1 MTLVNDTVLVTG
13 GNGFLGAY
21 CVLAL
26 LRSGHRV
33 RTTIRDVRNTPGLLE
48 MLRVGG
54 AHDAESVDVV
64 AADLN
69 EDAGWREA
77 VAGCRHVLHVASPY
91 PSRRPRD
98 EDELIR
104 PARDGSLRVLRAAR
118 DAGVER
124 VVLTSSFAAIG
135 YGHRQERA
143 RTFSEV
149 DWTDPDDPGVEA
161 YQRSKTLAER
171 AAWDFVAAEGGSAL
185 ELTVVNPVG
194 IIGPLLNP
202 EPTTSMQLMT
212 QLLNGRLPAVPR
224 LTYGIVD
231 VRDVADLHVR
241 AMTDPAA
248 NGQRF
253 LATAGEALWVSDVA
267 RILRDNLGPAGRRV
281 PTHEMPDIVVRT
293 LGLVVPSM
301 RSMVHD
307 LGVFKGLTNQKAR
320 DLLGWRPRSPERTLL
335 EMANSLVDL
344 GLVRSS

>member
-1 MTLVNDTVLVTG
+1 MANDTVLVTG

-21 CVLAL
+21 CVLTL

-33 RTTIRDVRNTPGLLE
+33 RTTIRDVRNAPRLLE

-54 AHDAESVDVV
+54 AHDADSVEVV

-69 EDAGWREA
+69 EDAGWSEA

-135 YGHRQERA
+135 YGHRTA
-143 RTFSEV
+143 PAHTFTEA
-149 DWTDPDDPGVEA
+149 DWTDPEAPGVEA

-171 AAWDFVAAEGGSAL
+171 AAWGFVATEGSAL
-185 ELTVVNPVG
+185 ELAVVNPVG
-194 IIGPLLNP
+194 IIGPLLHP

-212 QLLNGRLPAVPR
+212 QLLNGRIPAVPHV
-224 LTYGIVD
+224 TYGLVD
-231 VRDVADLHVR
+231 VRDAADLHVR

-267 RILRDNLGPAGRRV
+267 RILRDDLGAAGRRV
-281 PTHEMPDIVVRT
+281 PRHTIPDVVVRT
-293 LGLVVPSM
+293 LGGIIPSM
-301 RSMVHD
+301 RSMAHD
-307 LGVFKGLTNQKAR
+307 VGVFKGLSNEKAR
-320 DLLGWRPRSPERTLL
+320 DLLGWRPRSAEQALL
-335 EMANSLVDL
+335 EMAHRLVEL